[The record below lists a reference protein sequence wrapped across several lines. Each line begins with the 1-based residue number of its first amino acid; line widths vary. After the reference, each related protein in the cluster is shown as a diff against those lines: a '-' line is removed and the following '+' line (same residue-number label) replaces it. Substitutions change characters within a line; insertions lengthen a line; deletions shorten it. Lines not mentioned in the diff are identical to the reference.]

1 MAQLLSDPD
10 ALATLISG
18 ILTAVVGLGAIG
30 GAVVVGIK
38 QAGITARQA
47 DIADRQT
54 AILQAQVEVEQKR
67 IAHELYERRYKAFDT
82 SVAVILAVLQG
93 NLDELPEKA
102 RNDFLVAMQES
113 RFLFPSTVY
122 DELDD
127 IWKKAVAA
135 TSLNRKMR
143 MDHARTGA
151 YGPDDPQK
159 QYDLG
164 VWADQRLRTLHE
176 VFPQLDLG

>member
-30 GAVVVGIK
+30 GAVIIGIK

-67 IAHELYERRYKAFDT
+67 IAHELYERRYKAFDA

-93 NLDELPEKA
+93 NLEELPEKA
-102 RNDFLVAMQES
+102 RNDFFGGDAGKPLSV
-113 RFLFPSTVY
+113 STGC
-122 DELDD
+122 L
-127 IWKKAVAA
+127 
-135 TSLNRKMR
+135 
-143 MDHARTGA
+143 
-151 YGPDDPQK
+151 
-159 QYDLG
+159 
-164 VWADQRLRTLHE
+164 
-176 VFPQLDLG
+176 